1 MSPEEELL
9 VGVFPLDDA
18 EVDEAGQEGN
28 DLGAREVG
36 AAHDLIE
43 GERLILQHFEYLLH
57 SISIGHHRSPGVI
70 VRRCGIDVRHLL
82 VEVAFTATDVADAL
96 QVLLKI
102 WANRQKYWSFNKF

>member
-18 EVDEAGQEGN
+18 EMDEASQEGN

-43 GERLILQHFEYLLH
+43 GKRLILQHFEYLLH
-57 SISIGHHRSPGVI
+57 SIGIGHHRALGILRGSPQSQMD
-70 VRRCGIDVRHLL
+70 R
-82 VEVAFTATDVADAL
+82 
-96 QVLLKI
+96 
-102 WANRQKYWSFNKF
+102 